1 MAQSSFPFQSV
12 DTTETQYSQLF
23 RLLTPRGH
31 GINGVPGDTTL
42 KASANSSGMNV
53 TVTAGQ
59 AIVRGHMYIS
69 TATETLAIQPSEAN
83 PRIDTV
89 VLTLDPTANSIVL
102 AVVKGTAAV
111 SPSAPSLT
119 QTDTGNYQFALANV
133 AVAASAT
140 TISAG
145 NVTDRREFID
155 NVWTTATRPT
165 PRLGLIG
172 INTTTSQVEW
182 YNGTAWVDVAPTALD
197 ASIITTGLLPI
208 SRGGTG
214 AATVSAA
221 RAALD
226 AAQTAHTHAIADVN
240 TLQTALDG
248 KAAASHTHVAANITD
263 QSNINAGRLNGIK
276 IFGGTTTPTGASAGD
291 YWLN

>member
-69 TATETLAIQPSEAN
+69 TATETLTIQASESN
-83 PRIDTV
+83 PRIDTI
-89 VLTLDPTANSIVL
+89 VLTLDPVANSIVL

-111 SPSAPSLT
+111 SPVAPTLT
-119 QTDTGNYQFALANV
+119 QTDSANYQFPLANV
-133 AVAASAT
+133 AVSASAT

-145 NVTDRREFID
+145 NVTDRREFLYD
-155 NVWTTATRPT
+155 AWTTATRPT
-165 PRLGLIG
+165 PRLGLLG
-172 INTTTSQVEW
+172 VNTTTNQVEW

-221 RAALD
+221 RVALD

-263 QSNINAGRLNGIK
+263 QSNINAGRVNGVK
-276 IFGGTTTPTGASAGD
+276 IFVGASTPTGAVAGD
-291 YWLN
+291 LWFN

>member
-1 MAQSSFPFQSV
+1 MAQSSFPFQAV

-69 TATETLAIQPSEAN
+69 TATETLAIQSSEAN

-111 SPSAPSLT
+111 SPSAPTLT
-119 QTDTGNYQFALANV
+119 QTDSGNYQFPIANV
-133 AVAASAT
+133 AVSASAT

-145 NVTDRREFID
+145 NVTDRREFLYD
-155 NVWTTATRPT
+155 VWTTATRPT
-165 PRLGLIG
+165 PRLGLLG
-172 INTTTSQVEW
+172 VNTTTNQVEW
-182 YNGTAWVDVAPTALD
+182 YNGTTWVDVTPTALD
-197 ASIITTGLLPI
+197 ASVITTGLLPI

-214 AATVSAA
+214 ASTVAAA
-221 RAALD
+221 RTALD

-240 TLQTALDG
+240 TLQTLLDG
-248 KAAASHTHVAANITD
+248 KALSSHTHVAANITD
-263 QSNINAGRLNGIK
+263 QGNINAGRVNGVK
-276 IFGGTTTPTGASAGD
+276 IFVGASTPTGAVAGD
-291 YWLN
+291 LWFN

>member
-1 MAQSSFPFQSV
+1 MAQSSFPFQAV

-42 KASANSSGMNV
+42 KAAANSSGMNV

-69 TATETLAIQPSEAN
+69 TATETLTIAASESN
-83 PRIDTV
+83 PRIDTI
-89 VLTLDPTANSIVL
+89 VLTLDPVANSIIL

-111 SPSAPSLT
+111 SPVAPTLT
-119 QTDTGNYQFALANV
+119 QTDSANYQFPLANV
-133 AVAASAT
+133 AVSASAT

-145 NVTDRREFID
+145 NVTDRREFLYD
-155 NVWTTATRPT
+155 VWTTVTRPT
-165 PRLGLIG
+165 PRLGLLG
-172 INTTTSQVEW
+172 VNTTTNQVEW
-182 YNGTAWVDVAPTALD
+182 YNGTTWVDVAPTALD
-197 ASIITTGLLPI
+197 ASVITTGLLPI

-226 AAQTAHTHAIADVN
+226 AAQTAHTHTIADVN
-240 TLQTALDG
+240 TLQAALDG

-263 QSNINAGRLNGIK
+263 QSNINAGRVNGVK
-276 IFGGTTTPTGASAGD
+276 IFVGSATPTGAVAGD
-291 YWLN
+291 LWFN

>member
-31 GINGVPGDTTL
+31 GINGVPGDNIL

-69 TATETLAIQPSEAN
+69 TATETLTIQPSESN

-111 SPSAPSLT
+111 SPAAPTLT
-119 QTDTGNYQFALANV
+119 QTDSGNYQFPLANV
-133 AVAASAT
+133 SVASSAT

-145 NVTDRREFID
+145 NVTDRREFLYD
-155 NVWTTATRPT
+155 VWTTATRPS
-165 PRLGLIG
+165 PRLGLLG
-172 INTTTSQVEW
+172 INTTSNQVEW
-182 YNGTAWVDVAPTALD
+182 YNGTTWVDVAPTALD
-197 ASIITTGLLPI
+197 ASVITTGLLPI

-214 AATVSAA
+214 ASTVSAA

-240 TLQTALDG
+240 TLQAALDG

-263 QSNINAGRLNGIK
+263 QSNINAGRVNGVK
-276 IFGGTTTPTGASAGD
+276 IFVGSATPTGAVAGD
-291 YWLN
+291 LWFN